1 MVMRKKVVRFCRG
14 RLSSKQDSTQQWE
27 RKMKARTT
35 KTKSIS
41 RRALLKGAAATTGV
55 AITGF
60 PMVWAQNIKDITLQ
74 HVGASYSAIIDI
86 ARQASADL
94 GFKVEMQNVDGDA
107 LINRIVTQPDTVEIA
122 DFEYSEVR
130 KVFPRGVM
138 QALDTKRITNWG
150 KIAPIFRE
158 GKYPNGGEVSQQ
170 GIAPFK
176 VQYTSAQ
183 DGTDFTGISDWAT
196 MMPQIYNGDTLGIR
210 PDLVGRPIESWGEL
224 FNPEFRGKTALVDYP
239 SVGIMDI
246 AMAFEALGVVKYV
259 DKGDMTTAE
268 MDQTFAELIKLKKDG
283 HFRAFWGTFD
293 QSVNLMASGEVVI
306 QPMWSPAVT
315 AIRTR
320 GIACS
325 YVPLKEGYRAWGVGL
340 GLMGHVDGL
349 KRDAAYEYLNW
360 YLSGW
365 QGAFIA
371 KQGYY
376 TPVLE
381 TTKAAMT
388 PEEWD
393 YWYDGKPAAIDIK
406 DPYGAMMEK
415 AGATRDGGTYDQ
427 RMGNIACWNTYM
439 KENVY
444 LVNKWNEFLTV

>member
-1 MVMRKKVVRFCRG
+1 MTSIDKKKALRKP
-14 RLSSKQDSTQQWE
+14 
-27 RKMKARTT
+27 
-35 KTKSIS
+35 IS
-41 RRALLKGAAATTGV
+41 RRKFLTGTAAVGAST

-60 PMVWAQNIKDITLQ
+60 PMVWAQNIKDITLL

-122 DFEYSEVR
+122 DFEYAEVR
-130 KVFPRGVM
+130 KVFPRSVLQG
-138 QALDTKRITNWG
+138 LDTTKITNWE
-150 KIAPIFRE
+150 KIAPIFRT

-170 GIAPFK
+170 GIAPYK

-183 DGTDFTGISDWAT
+183 DGIDFVPEQTQWAT
-196 MMPQIYNGDTLGIR
+196 LMPQIYNGDTLGLR
-210 PDLVGRPIESWGEL
+210 PDLIKRPIDSWAEL
-224 FNPEFRGKTALVDYP
+224 FNPEFKGKTALVDYP

-246 AMAFEALGVVKYV
+246 AMAFEAMGLITYG
-259 DKGDMTTAE
+259 DKGDMTKE
-268 MDQTFAELIKLKKDG
+268 ELDKTFAELIKLKKDG
-283 HFRAFWGTFD
+283 HFRAFWNTFD

-320 GIACS
+320 GIECV
-325 YVPLKEGYRAWGVGL
+325 YQPLKEGYRAWGVGL
-340 GLMGHVDGL
+340 GLMNHVEGI

-371 KQGYY
+371 RQGYY

-381 TTKAAMT
+381 TTKTALT

-393 YWYDGKPAAIDIK
+393 YWYDGKPAAVDIK
-406 DPYGAMMEK
+406 DPFGAMMEK

>member
-1 MVMRKKVVRFCRG
+1 M
-14 RLSSKQDSTQQWE
+14 
-27 RKMKARTT
+27 
-35 KTKSIS
+35 
-41 RRALLKGAAATTGV
+41 
-55 AITGF
+55 
-60 PMVWAQNIKDITLQ
+60 
-74 HVGASYSAIIDI
+74 
-86 ARQASADL
+86 
-94 GFKVEMQNVDGDA
+94 
-107 LINRIVTQPDTVEIA
+107 
-122 DFEYSEVR
+122 
-130 KVFPRGVM
+130 
-138 QALDTKRITNWG
+138 
-150 KIAPIFRE
+150 
-158 GKYPNGGEVSQQ
+158 SQQ

-183 DGTDFTGISDWAT
+183 DGKDFSPGISDWAT

-210 PDLVGRPIESWGEL
+210 PDLVKRPIESWGEL
-224 FNPEFRGKTALVDYP
+224 FNPEFKGKTALVDYP

-246 AMAFEALGVVKYV
+246 AMAFEALGIVKYV
-259 DKGDMTTAE
+259 DKGDMTKE
-268 MDQTFAELIKLKKDG
+268 ELDKTFAELIKLKKDG

-381 TTKAAMT
+381 TTKQALSPA
-388 PEEWD
+388 EWD
-393 YWYDGKPAAIDIK
+393 YWYDGKPASVDIK

-415 AGATRDGGTYDQ
+415 AGATRDGGTYEQ

-444 LVNKWNEFLTV
+444 LVNKWNEFLTI

>member
-1 MVMRKKVVRFCRG
+1 MTSIDTKKAPRKPSSRKLIG
-14 RLSSKQDSTQQWE
+14 RRKFLTGTAAVAAST
-27 RKMKARTT
+27 A
-35 KTKSIS
+35 
-41 RRALLKGAAATTGV
+41 V
-55 AITGF
+55 TGF
-60 PMVWAQNIKDITLQ
+60 PMIWAQNIKDITLL

-122 DFEYSEVR
+122 DFEYAEVR
-130 KVFPRGVM
+130 KVFPRGVL
-138 QALDTKRITNWG
+138 QGLDTSKIANWE
-150 KIAPIFRE
+150 KIAPIFRT

-170 GIAPFK
+170 GIAPYK

-183 DGTDFTGISDWAT
+183 DGTDFVAEQTQWAT
-196 MMPQIYNGDTLGIR
+196 LMPQIYNGDTLGVR
-210 PDLVGRPIESWGEL
+210 PDLIKRPIDSWAEL
-224 FNPEFRGKTALVDYP
+224 FNPEFKGKTALVDYP

-246 AMAFEALGVVKYV
+246 AMAFEAMGLIKYG
-259 DKGDMTTAE
+259 DKGDMTKDE
-268 MDQTFAELIKLKKDG
+268 LDKTFVELIKLKKDG
-283 HFRAFWGTFD
+283 HFRAFWNTFD

-320 GIACS
+320 GIECV
-325 YVPLKEGYRAWGVGL
+325 YQPLKEGYRAWGVGL
-340 GLMGHVDGL
+340 GLMKNVEGI

-371 KQGYY
+371 RQGYY

-381 TTKAAMT
+381 TTKAALT

-393 YWYDGKPAAIDIK
+393 YWYDGKPAAVDIK
-406 DPYGAMMEK
+406 DPFGAMMEK